1 MQKVVFVDTG
11 VKTVYPTGVM
21 YRPTVAGKIGLV
33 AVALVVV
40 VGATILLT
48 AADSRMS
55 EIPTEDGRRA
65 LELANRWRDLEPDI
79 HSYVDASAVYFRFP
93 SEKLVQAPLPADSMV
108 IAAAPYINYTHPCA
122 IHAVSSC
129 QAELANEPIRVTVID
144 ESGQTVKQKE
154 TTTMDNG
161 FVELWLPRGSQYTL
175 HFEARGRSV
184 ETTARTYSDSR
195 TCLTNLQLERHD
207 ENEEDHD
214 A

>member
-1 MQKVVFVDTG
+1 MDHVDRLYNER
-11 VKTVYPTGVM
+11 YPTGVM
-21 YRPTVAGKIGLV
+21 YRPGVVRKIGIAAVAALAVAGAIV
-33 AVALVVV
+33 
-40 VGATILLT
+40 LLT
-48 AADSRMS
+48 AADSRTS
-55 EIPTEDGRRA
+55 DVPTEDGRQA
-65 LELANRWRDLEPDI
+65 LELANRWRELEPDI

-93 SEKLVQAPLPADSMV
+93 SEKLVEAPLAADSMV

-122 IHAVSSC
+122 IHAISSC
-129 QAELANEPIRVTVID
+129 QAELANEPIQVTVID

-184 ETTARTYSDSR
+184 ETTARTYSDSP